1 MKLNRDWWLLNRDGW
16 LDEWQRLREVD
27 IQALDIKEAGS
38 WPLLL
43 KALCLLLALSLS
55 VAAMYWFVIGERR
68 DALASQARQETRLL
82 EEYRGKAAEAAY
94 LPQMEAKLEE
104 INAQMERLRK
114 MLPTSVEIPSLLDSI
129 SDAAV
134 NNQLNIENIRL
145 RSAVTQAHYVEHPF
159 DIQVQGE
166 YHQIAQFVADM
177 AALSRIVTQHD
188 FTLEPVEGR
197 GNMLRLSMLAR
208 TYSDLVR
215 VQESEDDA

>member
-1 MKLNRDWWLLNRDGW
+1 MKLNRDRWV
-16 LDEWQRLREVD
+16 DEWQRLRDVD
-27 IQALDIKEAGS
+27 VRALDIKEAGS

-55 VAAMYWFVIGERR
+55 LAAMYWFVIGERR
-68 DALASQARQETRLL
+68 DALASAQREEPRLL
-82 EEYRGKAAEAAY
+82 EEYRNKAAEAAH
-94 LPQMEAKLEE
+94 LPKMEEKLDE
-104 INAQMERLRK
+104 INAQMMRLRE

-134 NNQLNIENIRL
+134 NNQLTIENIRL
-145 RSAVTQAHYVEHPF
+145 RSTVTQAHYVEHPF

-188 FTLEPVEGR
+188 FTLEPVEGQ
-197 GNMLRLSMLAR
+197 GNTLRLSMLAR
-208 TYSDLVR
+208 TYSDLAR
-215 VQESEDDA
+215 MQGSEDDA

>member
-1 MKLNRDWWLLNRDGW
+1 MKLNRDAWWDKW
-16 LDEWQRLREVD
+16 LDEWQRLRDVD

-68 DALASQARQETRLL
+68 DALASETRQETRLL
-82 EEYRGKAAEAAY
+82 EEYRSKAAEAAH
-94 LPQMEAKLEE
+94 LPKMEEQLNE
-104 INAQMERLRK
+104 INAQMTRLRR

-145 RSAVTQAHYVEHPF
+145 RSTVTQAHYVEHPF

-188 FTLEPVEGR
+188 FTLEPVESQGS
-197 GNMLRLSMLAR
+197 MLRLSMLAR
-208 TYSDLVR
+208 TYSDIVR
-215 VQESEDDA
+215 VQGSEDEA

>member
-1 MKLNRDWWLLNRDGW
+1 
-16 LDEWQRLREVD
+16 VD

>member
-1 MKLNRDWWLLNRDGW
+1 MKLDRDWWV
-16 LDEWQRLREVD
+16 DEWQRLRDVD
-27 IQALDIKEAGS
+27 VRALDIKEAGS

-43 KALCLLLALSLS
+43 KALCLLLALALSL
-55 VAAMYWFVIGERR
+55 AAMYWFVIGERR
-68 DALASQARQETRLL
+68 AALASELREEPRLL
-82 EEYRGKAAEAAY
+82 EEYRSKAAEAAH
-94 LPQMEAKLEE
+94 LPKMEEKLEE
-104 INAQMERLRK
+104 INAQMTRLRE

-145 RSAVTQAHYVEHPF
+145 RSTVTQAHYVEHPF

-188 FTLEPVEGR
+188 FTLESVEGE
-197 GNMLRLSMLAR
+197 GNTLRLSMLAR
-208 TYSDLVR
+208 TYSDLAR
-215 VQESEDDA
+215 VQEAEDDT